1 MQKIQK
7 SSNKKMKKFA
17 MTNTNNCYFELEFEI
32 GYRDEENAICTQQ
45 NEFKFDN

>member
-7 SSNKKMKKFA
+7 SSNKKMKKIA

-32 GYRDEENAICTQQ
+32 VYRDEENAICTPT
-45 NEFKFDN
+45 K